1 MHSTYSIWT
10 AMHLYINIYLLCLYM
25 CVCVCTYIHG
35 YLRLRAPRRLNHYT
49 IITYLKTLTVTNDN
63 GAVIRWNL
71 TEKTM
76 GKSSERFFF
85 LIYFN
90 SVIIS

>member
-1 MHSTYSIWT
+1 M
-10 AMHLYINIYLLCLYM
+10 YIYIYKILCL
-25 CVCVCTYIHG
+25 CVCVFVYVYG
-35 YLRLRAPRRLNHYT
+35 YPRLRALRRLNHYT

-63 GAVIRWNL
+63 GAGIRWNL

-76 GKSSERFFF
+76 GKSSERFF